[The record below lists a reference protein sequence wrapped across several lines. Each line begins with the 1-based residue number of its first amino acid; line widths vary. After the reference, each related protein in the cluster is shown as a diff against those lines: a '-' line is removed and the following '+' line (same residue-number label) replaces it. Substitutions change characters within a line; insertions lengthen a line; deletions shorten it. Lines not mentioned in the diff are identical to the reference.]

1 MKFTRF
7 ILALLVSMTGFL
19 TLYAQGKAPFHP
31 KGARAGGLAPPTPI
45 DKMIALDSVLGKNA
59 VNWPSVWNKF
69 QLDVNPNEY
78 SDTEVSIPVLL
89 GMRMSDGVL
98 AIKARDAEK
107 LNSVAS
113 DIEKLAEKLNVGRGE
128 LARAKK
134 VRLYAGRNEWP
145 RVFLE
150 LGYLQHDVLRTL
162 KKDSNADRRALLVAA
177 GWLQGLNAIS
187 NVVNDQYGGPAS
199 GLLREPLLVDA
210 LLADLNKLKPEKKSS
225 KQAKLLFEELKKIR
239 GWVNV
244 PMRAPVPRSDVE
256 NIARIAS
263 ASCKNLRSLS
273 K

>member
-1 MKFTRF
+1 MKFTR
-7 ILALLVSMTGFL
+7 ILHLVLAGVAGCSPLMG
-19 TLYAQGKAPFHP
+19 QGKAAFDPS
-31 KGARAGGLAPPTPI
+31 GARAGGLAPPTPI

-59 VNWPSVWNKF
+59 VNWASVWNKY
-69 QLDVNPNEY
+69 QLDVNPNDY
-78 SDTEVSIPVLL
+78 SDADVSIPVLL

-113 DIEKLAEKLNVGRGE
+113 DIEKLAEKLNVGQGE

-150 LGYLQHDVLRTL
+150 LGYLQHDVLGTL
-162 KKDSNADRRALLVAA
+162 KKDANADRRALLVAA

-187 NVVNDQYGGPAS
+187 NVVNDQYSDAS
-199 GLLREPLLVDA
+199 SGILREPLLVDA
-210 LLADLNKLKPEKKSS
+210 LLADLNKLKPEKKNS
-225 KQAKLLFEELKKIR
+225 KHAKLLIEELKKIKE
-239 GWVNV
+239 WVNV
-244 PMRAPVPRSDVE
+244 PMRAPVPKTDVE

-263 ASCKNLRSLS
+263 ASCKNLRSLA